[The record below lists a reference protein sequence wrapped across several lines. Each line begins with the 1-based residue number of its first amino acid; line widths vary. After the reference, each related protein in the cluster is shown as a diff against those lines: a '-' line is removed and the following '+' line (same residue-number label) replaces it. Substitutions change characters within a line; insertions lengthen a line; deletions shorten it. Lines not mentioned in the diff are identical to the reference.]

1 MNEMSIIMLN
11 IDSAV
16 MKNFDESAKEKG
28 ILQQVFLQ

>member
-16 MKNFDESAKEKG
+16 MKNFDALAKEKG

>member
-1 MNEMSIIMLN
+1 MGIIMLN

-16 MKNFDESAKEKG
+16 MKKFDELSKEKG